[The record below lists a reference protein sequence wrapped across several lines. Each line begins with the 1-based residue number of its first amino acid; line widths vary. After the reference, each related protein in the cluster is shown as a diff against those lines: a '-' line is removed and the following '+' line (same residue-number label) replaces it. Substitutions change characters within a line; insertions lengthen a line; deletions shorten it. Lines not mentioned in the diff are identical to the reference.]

1 MYGDQ
6 FGEFLSTYIL
16 GLKGLRG
23 LTNRGAYN
31 NPRWLISTIKES
43 SWKQALAVVVKIC
56 YIYWL
61 SIKLQNN
68 IINKIHFNTS
78 QRGMYIFG
86 GDL

>member
-23 LTNRGAYN
+23 LTKRGAYN

-43 SWKQALAVVVKIC
+43 SWKQALAVC
-56 YIYWL
+56 CC
-61 SIKLQNN
+61 QNML
-68 IINKIHFNTS
+68 HLLAFN
-78 QRGMYIFG
+78 
-86 GDL
+86 